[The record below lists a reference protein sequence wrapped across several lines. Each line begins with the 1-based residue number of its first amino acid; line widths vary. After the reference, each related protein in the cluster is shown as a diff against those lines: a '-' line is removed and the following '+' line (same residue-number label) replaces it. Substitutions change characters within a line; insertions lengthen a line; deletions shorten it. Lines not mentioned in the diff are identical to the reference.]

1 MNDST
6 RRTIGCLVLAALIAP
21 AGVIADSVFTIE
33 DPEVDFEVLDLGPF
47 DGIGDAGP
55 FGTYNTVV
63 LGSEGEARE
72 MAEFD
77 ISAFSVPGGEII
89 TGATFE
95 VRISSILVSGLGVP
109 SGDTPDVLAAFGYVG
124 NGVQEQSDF
133 QAGDANLLGT
143 VDTSDPFVGQIVSY
157 DVTSFVTDLVD
168 AGETWVGLT
177 IAAQEFGGLAILE
190 NGEYP
195 KLTIETAEA
204 PADCEGDANGD
215 GTVDPL
221 DSGFVLARFGCPV
234 GTGDPSCDAADQN
247 GDGAVDPLDSGFVLA
262 RFGDC
267 P

>member
-55 FGTYNTVV
+55 FGAYNTVV

-124 NGVQEQSDF
+124 NGVQELSDF
-133 QAGDANLLGT
+133 EAGDANFLGSI
-143 VDTSDPFVGQIVSY
+143 DTPDPFVGQILSY

-177 IAAQEFGGLAILE
+177 IAAQEFGALAIIE

-195 KLTIETAEA
+195 KLTIETGEA
-204 PADCEGDANGD
+204 PVDCEGDANGD

-221 DSGFVLARFGCPV
+221 DSGYVLARFGCSV
-234 GTGDPSCDAADQN
+234 GEGDEDCDAADQN
-247 GDGAVDPLDSGFVLA
+247 GDGEVDPLDSGFVLA
-262 RFGDC
+262 RFGPC